1 MVAKSQKQDLSHEI
15 PIQEGA
21 TVRIKKKVLQFLRL

>member
-15 PIQEGA
+15 PIQKGA
-21 TVRIKKKVLQFLRL
+21 TVRIKKVLQFLRM